1 MGARGNSGVI
11 LSQLLRWPGKR
22 PGRQKTSYQQRGG
35 QSFSVWYFVC
45 LPAVSKPVEGTIL
58 TVARAI
64 AKGAYHAVR
73 QGEDFEDV
81 LCEALESGKKE
92 LARTPELLPAL
103 KAAGVVDAG
112 GQGLIVF
119 LEGCLA
125 GFRGEDAGELHLP
138 PSKPSFA
145 NFTRWK

>member
-1 MGARGNSGVI
+1 M
-11 LSQLLRWPGKR
+11 
-22 PGRQKTSYQQRGG
+22 
-35 QSFSVWYFVC
+35 
-45 LPAVSKPVEGTIL
+45 
-58 TVARAI
+58 ARAI

-145 NFTRWK
+145 NFIEMEVQNLSLRKLKSKRTLYAVRSSLWVIR

>member
-1 MGARGNSGVI
+1 MAWEKAWPAKKRATSNEVGKAFQFGI
-11 LSQLLRWPGKR
+11 LYAYR
-22 PGRQKTSYQQRGG
+22 
-35 QSFSVWYFVC
+35 
-45 LPAVSKPVEGTIL
+45 AVSKPVEGTIL

-125 GFRGEDAGELHLP
+125 GFR
-138 PSKPSFA
+138 
-145 NFTRWK
+145 RRRRR